1 MGGLVP
7 WPGIEPGPPALECA
21 FLATGPSGKS
31 PTQSNLLALGSPDL
45 LPQGSPTQHTS
56 ITFDSFF
63 FFSYL
68 IFCLSNEICGQVD
81 EH

>member
-1 MGGLVP
+1 MQHEGSSTFISVWGSLVWGLVP
-7 WPGIEPGPPALECA
+7 WPGIEPGPPAFECA

-31 PTQSNLLALGSPDL
+31 PTQSNLLALGSPDF

-63 FFSYL
+63 
-68 IFCLSNEICGQVD
+68 
-81 EH
+81 